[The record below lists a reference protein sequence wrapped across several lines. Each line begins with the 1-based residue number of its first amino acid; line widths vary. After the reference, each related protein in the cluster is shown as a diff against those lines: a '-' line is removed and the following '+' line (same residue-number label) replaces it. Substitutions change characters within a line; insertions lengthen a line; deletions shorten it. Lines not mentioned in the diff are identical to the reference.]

1 VYSTQRPRSART
13 SSAQNGTVTLLTSV
27 SLSPRY
33 LLNHFAPAI
42 VGIIVK
48 RLVKAIACATMLLS
62 ASAAVAQTTN
72 GDARESAVGHASVA
86 EAYDA
91 LRAKPGVTFS
101 KNADWTVATDTDGAL
116 WSFTPS
122 NHPAHPSV
130 GRRRLLRHS
139 DGGWFVET
147 GILCQAEKAACD
159 KLYADYQL
167 LDRRMTEAIRTPK
180 QAPPSR

>member
-1 VYSTQRPRSART
+1 LNQLASAN
-13 SSAQNGTVTLLTSV
+13 S
-27 SLSPRY
+27 
-33 LLNHFAPAI
+33 
-42 VGIIVK
+42 GIIMK
-48 RLVKAIACATMLLS
+48 RLIKAIACAAILLS
-62 ASAAVAQTTN
+62 ASAAVAQTIN

-147 GILCQAEKAACD
+147 RILCQAEKAACD